1 MRAAL
6 ALLLA
11 LSASPAWAQ
20 VERCTVVIRVEACA
34 ETDHRALRAILI
46 QGDNLETWATSLQ
59 EAAPSHLREMSSLQT
74 RGGTFRGEG
83 SGSNWK
89 WADDAWWGRD
99 KALHFSASFLLT
111 TNGQYVL
118 VNKLDAGE
126 HAALPASAGGALA
139 IGIAKE
145 VYDARR
151 VNGSGF
157 SLRDLAWNA
166 AGIAAAALLVA
177 L

>member
-11 LSASPAWAQ
+11 VIASPAWAQ
-20 VERCTVVIRVEACA
+20 ADECSVVIQAKVCA
-34 ETDHRALRAILI
+34 ASDHPTLRAPLLA
-46 QGDNLETWATSLQ
+46 QGGDGVVADRVSSQRTSSPQLRGG
-59 EAAPSHLREMSSLQT
+59 AAPAA
-74 RGGTFRGEG
+74 EG
-83 SGSNWK
+83 SERAWK

-118 VNKLDAGE
+118 VNKLDASE
-126 HAALPASAGGALA
+126 DASLPVSAASALA
-139 IGIAKE
+139 VGIAKE

-157 SLRDLAWNA
+157 SLRDLAWDA